1 MMLAALSRLADEVPC
16 LWGVFGYGSDAELTP
31 AEIDRALS
39 VVAEHGGLLG
49 AWGLTPAVVA
59 ELRRVIAHVPT
70 EASAIAVAC
79 AEGARGTLP
88 IRQGTRSVAVSPVGA
103 VTFYLAPRVLYE
115 QVAAL
120 ARLVADAP
128 SLTAAS
134 ALLVE
139 HGPPRRPRVPAGRPR
154 HLPAPPLTT
163 GALGANTDFRPVPAF
178 RGTRHDR
185 SSREAHTP
193 RG

>member
-1 MMLAALSRLADEVPC
+1 MMLAAFSQLAAEIPC

-39 VVAEHGGLLG
+39 IVAEHGGLLG
-49 AWGLTPAVVA
+49 AWGVTPAVAA
-59 ELRRVIAHVPT
+59 ELRRVIEHVPT

-88 IRQGTRSVAVSPVGA
+88 IRQGTRSVTASPVGS

-115 QVAAL
+115 RVATL
-120 ARLVADAP
+120 ARLLAEAP
-128 SLTAAS
+128 SLEAAS

-139 HGPPRRPRVPAGRPR
+139 RGFPSEYAFEQEMARRGASHYPPDGRSTYLQP
-154 HLPAPPLTT
+154 H
-163 GALGANTDFRPVPAF
+163 
-178 RGTRHDR
+178 
-185 SSREAHTP
+185 
-193 RG
+193 